1 MKRVALLFGMIAFGV
16 SVFAQDADIK
26 IAERLLDKDQPAK
39 AIEGLNKAILA
50 YPLATKLYYYLG
62 YVQLKTGETGQALKS
77 FEKGVS
83 VNEKEA
89 INHVGLGAIR
99 MLEKK
104 TVEAKVFFDKALS
117 MSKSKDVA
125 VLQAVAEA
133 YLVDAKHAETA
144 LKLLEK
150 AKLID
155 STNPKTFMLMG
166 ETDLLQNKGG
176 PAITNC
182 ERAVRLDPTNAKPY
196 YNIALVY
203 MRSQNFSLADENFQK
218 ALSIDPEFTLAY
230 KELGELYYSMKEGEK
245 AVKAYE
251 AYLKMTEKPNEFQTQ
266 QRYAFFLFMAR
277 NFSKANEVFKKLLDR
292 PEVTPTTLK
301 YYAYS
306 LVEAGDLPESQKTFA
321 KYFSLVPAD
330 KVEANDYSYYGKLLL
345 KLNQD
350 SLAAISF
357 QQSLMLNQDQE
368 DVALLRAEA
377 LLKAKKFPEAIEAY
391 STLMKIRKKPMSLDF
406 YGLGRAYYYN
416 SQFEKADTTFQKLI
430 EMQPVRT
437 IGYVWMSK
445 VKANQ
450 DPNSELGLAKPYFEK
465 VIEIGS
471 VEPEKNKKD
480 LIDAYK
486 YLGYYHYLKIEIP
499 VSISFWKKVL
509 ELDPNDAQALGVLKE
524 LK

>member
-1 MKRVALLFGMIAFGV
+1 MRRVALLFVMIAFGV

-39 AIEGLNKAILA
+39 AIEVLNKAIIA

-62 YVQLKTGETGQALKS
+62 YIQLKTGETGQALKS

-83 VNEKEA
+83 MNEKEA
-89 INHVGLGAIR
+89 INHVGLGAVR

-125 VLQAVAEA
+125 VLQAIAES

-150 AKLID
+150 AKLLD
-155 STNPKTFMLMG
+155 ATNPKTFMLMG

-182 ERAVRLDPTNAKPY
+182 ERAIRLDPSNAKPY

-203 MRSQNFSLADENFQK
+203 MRSQNFALAEENFQK
-218 ALSIDPEFTLAY
+218 AISIDPEFTLAY

-245 AVKAYE
+245 AVNAYE
-251 AYLKMTEKPNEFQTQ
+251 SYLKLTEKPEQGKL
-266 QRYAFFLFMAR
+266 RYAFFLFMAK
-277 NFSKANEVFKKLLDR
+277 NYAKANEVFLNLSQKVDA
-292 PEVTPTTLK
+292 TPTTLR
-301 YYAYS
+301 YYSYS
-306 LVEAGDLPESQKTFA
+306 LFEAGDYAQSQKMFE
-321 KYFSLVPAD
+321 KYFTVI
-330 KVEANDYSYYGKLLL
+330 EAAKIEAYDYAYFGKLLL

-357 QQSLMLNQDQE
+357 QKSLAINQDQE

-377 LLKAKKFPEAIEAY
+377 LLKTKKFPEAIEAY
-391 STLMKIRKKPMSLDF
+391 LVLMRLRKKPMSLDY

-430 EMQPVRT
+430 EMQPART

-450 DPNSELGLAKPYFEK
+450 DPNSEQGLAKPFFEK
-465 VIEIGS
+465 VVEIGS

-499 VSISFWKKVL
+499 ISISFWKKVL